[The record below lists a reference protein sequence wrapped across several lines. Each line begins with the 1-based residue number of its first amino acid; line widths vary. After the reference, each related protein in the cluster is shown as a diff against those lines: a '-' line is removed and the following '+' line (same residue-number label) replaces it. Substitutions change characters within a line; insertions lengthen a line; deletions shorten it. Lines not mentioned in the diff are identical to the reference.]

1 MDNDKTKPD
10 FDWEACKS
18 QILAIRATGK
28 TNMFDINMVQRM
40 AFDMGHFELVSFIES
55 HKKAYVSFIM
65 HGEEPQH
72 D

>member
-1 MDNDKTKPD
+1 MVNWDV
-10 FDWEACKS
+10 CKN

-28 TNMFDINMVQRM
+28 TNMLDTNTVQRM
-40 AFDMGHFELVSFIES
+40 ALNMGHYELVCFIES

-65 HGEEPQH
+65 RGEEPQL